1 MESFMSGVVKRF
13 VGALAALSLGA
24 SLVAGSAMPA
34 SAGDAGAAVAAGLFG
49 GAVGVM
55 VGAAA
60 ARPAPPPVVV
70 YERPARVEYVEPV
83 CHMERRPVFD
93 EAGYP
98 AGSRPV
104 RVCD

>member
-1 MESFMSGVVKRF
+1 MSRVTTTF
-13 VGALAALSLGA
+13 AGALAAMSVSAALL
-24 SLVAGSAMPA
+24 AGSASPA

-49 GAVGVM
+49 GAVGAM
-55 VGAAA
+55 VGASV

-93 EAGYP
+93 EAGYRV
-98 AGSRPV
+98 GSRPV

>member
-1 MESFMSGVVKRF
+1 MSRMVKRF
-13 VGALAALSLGA
+13 VGVLAALSIGA
-24 SLVAGSAMPA
+24 PLLAGSAAPA

-49 GAVGVM
+49 GAVGAM
-55 VGAAA
+55 VGASV

-70 YERPARVEYVEPV
+70 YERPARVEYVEPA